1 MGGGFDINLSDSS
14 KAGIIAPA
22 GHFVAGQFPNLQ
34 DMSMQQGSEVE
45 LVKRIRGAQL
55 FLVDGEESVLM
66 QCGDFSIRLLK
77 QAHPSPLAAVVASV
91 GQVQW
96 PVGKD
101 APILKVWNRRY
112 TFALPG
118 LVYGLLFPEIETP
131 AIVLQQLES
140 VMDQYCTFQ
149 IHQEIAYA
157 AQRQIAA
164 NRGRDFAAKY
174 WTAVAPDVETMSS
187 RIARQICSTS
197 TIVVDSI
204 MMAGEWASLGIQQAG
219 GAANFVKRKL
229 SVVAAAAAAAGG
241 DDHVIMQKNPR
252 ILKRIQQ
259 AQRMSAVAKLMS
271 KTLLK
276 GAISVSTH
284 VATGLAD
291 LNHVHDDAPA
301 SLSGAQLGH
310 QTSSAAAGLVES
322 AAFPGA
328 AKPSVAVASVDAFA
342 KVVEVVETAGKSLY
356 AATKAVGTNLVQ
368 QRFGTDAGQMMQDSF
383 GVVGNA
389 IDTAWTLN
397 KLGLSML
404 LQATA
409 ASTILSTTS
418 TGTAAAG
425 SSKTKKPY
433 IPTTLNNLQ
442 RQQQQPPA
450 ASSMHLFPSKSEQQ
464 QLEAGSDAEHQTLLQ
479 SAASHQQEQEP
490 SSAKNLAAAGSGHA
504 NLFTD
509 AENDVSSLP
518 QTHVFLGPAIQH
530 PTAVSSFTPAAA
542 ADSSYIPHQP
552 KNACDASADPS
563 YISRQPKK
571 AFDVSANS
579 CYISHQPKNYAFDA
593 SADSNILQQPKNA
606 FEQFNLFQNYDLG
619 VQARSESPSIFNFP
633 FSLNRK
639 E

>member
-1 MGGGFDINLSDSS
+1 L
-14 KAGIIAPA
+14 
-22 GHFVAGQFPNLQ
+22 LC
-34 DMSMQQGSEVE
+34 
-45 LVKRIRGAQL
+45 
-55 FLVDGEESVLM
+55 DGL
-66 QCGDFSIRLLK
+66 
-77 QAHPSPLAAVVASV
+77 
-91 GQVQW
+91 
-96 PVGKD
+96 
-101 APILKVWNRRY
+101 ILC
-112 TFALPG
+112 L
-118 LVYGLLFPEIETP
+118 
-131 AIVLQQLES
+131 
-140 VMDQYCTFQ
+140 
-149 IHQEIAYA
+149 A

-219 GAANFVKRKL
+219 GAANFVKRKV
-229 SVVAAAAAAAGG
+229 SAAAAAAAAAGG

-291 LNHVHDDAPA
+291 LNHVHDNASA

-342 KVVEVVETAGKSLY
+342 KVVEAVETAGKSLY

-397 KLGLSML
+397 KLGLRML

-433 IPTTLNNLQ
+433 IPTTLNNIQ
-442 RQQQQPPA
+442 QQQQQQPPA

-479 SAASHQQEQEP
+479 SAAAHQQEQEA

-552 KNACDASADPS
+552 KNA
-563 YISRQPKK
+563 
-571 AFDVSANS
+571 FDVSANS
-579 CYISHQPKNYAFDA
+579 SYISQQPKNYAFDA
-593 SADSNILQQPKNA
+593 SADFNILQQPKNA
-606 FEQFNLFQNYDLG
+606 FEQFNLFQNYDFG
-619 VQARSESPSIFNFP
+619 AQARSESPSMFNFP

>member
-1 MGGGFDINLSDSS
+1 
-14 KAGIIAPA
+14 
-22 GHFVAGQFPNLQ
+22 
-34 DMSMQQGSEVE
+34 
-45 LVKRIRGAQL
+45 
-55 FLVDGEESVLM
+55 
-66 QCGDFSIRLLK
+66 
-77 QAHPSPLAAVVASV
+77 
-91 GQVQW
+91 
-96 PVGKD
+96 
-101 APILKVWNRRY
+101 
-112 TFALPG
+112 
-118 LVYGLLFPEIETP
+118 
-131 AIVLQQLES
+131 
-140 VMDQYCTFQ
+140 
-149 IHQEIAYA
+149 
-157 AQRQIAA
+157 
-164 NRGRDFAAKY
+164 
-174 WTAVAPDVETMSS
+174 
-187 RIARQICSTS
+187 
-197 TIVVDSI
+197 

-229 SVVAAAAAAAGG
+229 SAVAAAAAAAG

-252 ILKRIQQ
+252 ILKRIQR

-291 LNHVHDDAPA
+291 LNNVHDDAPA

-342 KVVEVVETAGKSLY
+342 KVVEAVETAGKSLY

-368 QRFGTDAGQMMQDSF
+368 QRFGTDAGRQMVQDSF

-397 KLGLSML
+397 KLGLRML

-409 ASTILSTTS
+409 ASTILCTTS

-433 IPTTLNNLQ
+433 IPTTLNNL
-442 RQQQQPPA
+442 QQQQPPA

-479 SAASHQQEQEP
+479 SAASHQQEQEA

-530 PTAVSSFTPAAA
+530 PNAVSSFTPAAA

-552 KNACDASADPS
+552 KNARDPSADPS
-563 YISRQPKK
+563 YIPHQPKN

-579 CYISHQPKNYAFDA
+579 CYIPHQPKNYVFDA

>member
-1 MGGGFDINLSDSS
+1 LC
-14 KAGIIAPA
+14 
-22 GHFVAGQFPNLQ
+22 
-34 DMSMQQGSEVE
+34 
-45 LVKRIRGAQL
+45 
-55 FLVDGEESVLM
+55 DGL
-66 QCGDFSIRLLK
+66 
-77 QAHPSPLAAVVASV
+77 
-91 GQVQW
+91 
-96 PVGKD
+96 
-101 APILKVWNRRY
+101 ILC
-112 TFALPG
+112 L
-118 LVYGLLFPEIETP
+118 
-131 AIVLQQLES
+131 
-140 VMDQYCTFQ
+140 
-149 IHQEIAYA
+149 A

-219 GAANFVKRKL
+219 GAANFVKRKV
-229 SVVAAAAAAAGG
+229 SAAAAAAAAAGG

-291 LNHVHDDAPA
+291 LNHVHDNASA

-342 KVVEVVETAGKSLY
+342 KVVEAVETAGKSLY

-397 KLGLSML
+397 KLGLRML

-433 IPTTLNNLQ
+433 IPTTLNNIQ
-442 RQQQQPPA
+442 QQQQQQPPA

-479 SAASHQQEQEP
+479 SAAAHQQEQEA

-552 KNACDASADPS
+552 KNA
-563 YISRQPKK
+563 
-571 AFDVSANS
+571 FDVSANS
-579 CYISHQPKNYAFDA
+579 SYISQQPKNYAFDA
-593 SADSNILQQPKNA
+593 SADFNILQQPKNA
-606 FEQFNLFQNYDLG
+606 FEQFNLFQNYDFG
-619 VQARSESPSIFNFP
+619 VQARSESPSMFNFP

>member
-1 MGGGFDINLSDSS
+1 MICIDITY
-14 KAGIIAPA
+14 
-22 GHFVAGQFPNLQ
+22 VYCC
-34 DMSMQQGSEVE
+34 
-45 LVKRIRGAQL
+45 
-55 FLVDGEESVLM
+55 DGL
-66 QCGDFSIRLLK
+66 
-77 QAHPSPLAAVVASV
+77 
-91 GQVQW
+91 
-96 PVGKD
+96 
-101 APILKVWNRRY
+101 ILC
-112 TFALPG
+112 L
-118 LVYGLLFPEIETP
+118 
-131 AIVLQQLES
+131 
-140 VMDQYCTFQ
+140 
-149 IHQEIAYA
+149 A

>member
-1 MGGGFDINLSDSS
+1 
-14 KAGIIAPA
+14 
-22 GHFVAGQFPNLQ
+22 
-34 DMSMQQGSEVE
+34 
-45 LVKRIRGAQL
+45 
-55 FLVDGEESVLM
+55 
-66 QCGDFSIRLLK
+66 
-77 QAHPSPLAAVVASV
+77 
-91 GQVQW
+91 
-96 PVGKD
+96 
-101 APILKVWNRRY
+101 
-112 TFALPG
+112 
-118 LVYGLLFPEIETP
+118 
-131 AIVLQQLES
+131 
-140 VMDQYCTFQ
+140 
-149 IHQEIAYA
+149 
-157 AQRQIAA
+157 
-164 NRGRDFAAKY
+164 
-174 WTAVAPDVETMSS
+174 
-187 RIARQICSTS
+187 
-197 TIVVDSI
+197 

-229 SVVAAAAAAAGG
+229 SAVAAAAAAAG

-342 KVVEVVETAGKSLY
+342 KVVEAVETAGKSLY

-368 QRFGTDAGQMMQDSF
+368 QRFGTDAGQIMQDSF

-397 KLGLSML
+397 KLGLRML

-442 RQQQQPPA
+442 QQQQPPT

-479 SAASHQQEQEP
+479 SAASHQQEQEA
-490 SSAKNLAAAGSGHA
+490 SSAKNLAAAGSGRA

-530 PTAVSSFTPAAA
+530 PNAVSSFTLAAA

-552 KNACDASADPS
+552 KN
-563 YISRQPKK
+563 
-571 AFDVSANS
+571 
-579 CYISHQPKNYAFDA
+579 YAFDTT
-593 SADSNILQQPKNA
+593 ADSNSLQQPKNA
-606 FEQFNLFQNYDLG
+606 FEQFSFQNYDLG

>member
-1 MGGGFDINLSDSS
+1 
-14 KAGIIAPA
+14 
-22 GHFVAGQFPNLQ
+22 
-34 DMSMQQGSEVE
+34 
-45 LVKRIRGAQL
+45 
-55 FLVDGEESVLM
+55 
-66 QCGDFSIRLLK
+66 
-77 QAHPSPLAAVVASV
+77 
-91 GQVQW
+91 
-96 PVGKD
+96 
-101 APILKVWNRRY
+101 
-112 TFALPG
+112 
-118 LVYGLLFPEIETP
+118 
-131 AIVLQQLES
+131 
-140 VMDQYCTFQ
+140 
-149 IHQEIAYA
+149 
-157 AQRQIAA
+157 
-164 NRGRDFAAKY
+164 
-174 WTAVAPDVETMSS
+174 
-187 RIARQICSTS
+187 
-197 TIVVDSI
+197 

-229 SVVAAAAAAAGG
+229 SAVAAAAAAAGG
-241 DDHVIMQKNPR
+241 DDHVIVQKNPR
-252 ILKRIQQ
+252 ILKRIQR

-301 SLSGAQLGH
+301 SLSGAQLGL

-342 KVVEVVETAGKSLY
+342 KVVEAVETAGKSLY

-397 KLGLSML
+397 KLGLRML

-418 TGTAAAG
+418 TGSTAAAG

-433 IPTTLNNLQ
+433 IPTTLNNL
-442 RQQQQPPA
+442 QQQQPPA

-464 QLEAGSDAEHQTLLQ
+464 QLEAGPDAEHQTLLQ
-479 SAASHQQEQEP
+479 SAASHQQEQEA
-490 SSAKNLAAAGSGHA
+490 SSAKNLAAAGPGRA

-530 PTAVSSFTPAAA
+530 PNAVSSFTPAAA

-552 KNACDASADPS
+552 KNV
-563 YISRQPKK
+563 
-571 AFDVSANS
+571 FDVSANS

-593 SADSNILQQPKNA
+593 SADSNISQQPKNA
-606 FEQFNLFQNYDLG
+606 FEQFNLFQNYDLE

>member
-1 MGGGFDINLSDSS
+1 
-14 KAGIIAPA
+14 
-22 GHFVAGQFPNLQ
+22 
-34 DMSMQQGSEVE
+34 
-45 LVKRIRGAQL
+45 
-55 FLVDGEESVLM
+55 
-66 QCGDFSIRLLK
+66 
-77 QAHPSPLAAVVASV
+77 
-91 GQVQW
+91 
-96 PVGKD
+96 
-101 APILKVWNRRY
+101 
-112 TFALPG
+112 
-118 LVYGLLFPEIETP
+118 
-131 AIVLQQLES
+131 
-140 VMDQYCTFQ
+140 
-149 IHQEIAYA
+149 
-157 AQRQIAA
+157 
-164 NRGRDFAAKY
+164 
-174 WTAVAPDVETMSS
+174 
-187 RIARQICSTS
+187 
-197 TIVVDSI
+197 

-229 SVVAAAAAAAGG
+229 SAVAAAAAAAGG
-241 DDHVIMQKNPR
+241 DDHVIVQKNPR
-252 ILKRIQQ
+252 ILKRIQR

-301 SLSGAQLGH
+301 SLSGAQLGL
-310 QTSSAAAGLVES
+310 QTSSAAAGLV
-322 AAFPGA
+322 
-328 AKPSVAVASVDAFA
+328 DAFA
-342 KVVEVVETAGKSLY
+342 KVVEAVETAGKSLY

-397 KLGLSML
+397 KLGLRML

-418 TGTAAAG
+418 TGSTAAAG

-433 IPTTLNNLQ
+433 IPTTLNNL
-442 RQQQQPPA
+442 QQQQPPA

-464 QLEAGSDAEHQTLLQ
+464 QLEAGPDAEHQTLLQ
-479 SAASHQQEQEP
+479 SAASHQQEQEA
-490 SSAKNLAAAGSGHA
+490 SSAKNLAAAGPGRA

-530 PTAVSSFTPAAA
+530 PNAVSSFTPAAA

-552 KNACDASADPS
+552 KNV
-563 YISRQPKK
+563 
-571 AFDVSANS
+571 FDVSANS

-593 SADSNILQQPKNA
+593 SADSNISQQPKNA
-606 FEQFNLFQNYDLG
+606 FEQFNLFQNYDLE

>member
-1 MGGGFDINLSDSS
+1 
-14 KAGIIAPA
+14 
-22 GHFVAGQFPNLQ
+22 
-34 DMSMQQGSEVE
+34 
-45 LVKRIRGAQL
+45 
-55 FLVDGEESVLM
+55 
-66 QCGDFSIRLLK
+66 
-77 QAHPSPLAAVVASV
+77 
-91 GQVQW
+91 
-96 PVGKD
+96 
-101 APILKVWNRRY
+101 
-112 TFALPG
+112 
-118 LVYGLLFPEIETP
+118 
-131 AIVLQQLES
+131 
-140 VMDQYCTFQ
+140 
-149 IHQEIAYA
+149 
-157 AQRQIAA
+157 
-164 NRGRDFAAKY
+164 
-174 WTAVAPDVETMSS
+174 
-187 RIARQICSTS
+187 
-197 TIVVDSI
+197 

-229 SVVAAAAAAAGG
+229 SAVAAAAAAAG
-241 DDHVIMQKNPR
+241 DDHVIIQKNPR

-301 SLSGAQLGH
+301 SVSGAQLGH

-328 AKPSVAVASVDAFA
+328 AKPSVAVASVDAFG
-342 KVVEVVETAGKSLY
+342 KVVEAVETAGKSLY

-368 QRFGTDAGQMMQDSF
+368 QRFGTDAGRQMVQDSF

-397 KLGLSML
+397 KLGLRML

-409 ASTILSTTS
+409 ASTILCTTS

-433 IPTTLNNLQ
+433 IPTINNLQ
-442 RQQQQPPA
+442 QQQQQQPPA
-450 ASSMHLFPSKSEQQ
+450 ASSMHLFPSKSEHQ

-479 SAASHQQEQEP
+479 SAASHQQEQEA
-490 SSAKNLAAAGSGHA
+490 SSAKNLAAAGSGRA

-518 QTHVFLGPAIQH
+518 RTHIFLGPAIQH
-530 PTAVSSFTPAAA
+530 PNAVSSFTPAAA

-552 KNACDASADPS
+552 KNACDASADS
-563 YISRQPKK
+563 Y
-571 AFDVSANS
+571 
-579 CYISHQPKNYAFDA
+579 YIPHQPKNACDA
-593 SADSNILQQPKNA
+593 SADSYYIPHQPKNA

>member
-1 MGGGFDINLSDSS
+1 MGGGFDINFSDSS
-14 KAGIIAPA
+14 KARIIAPA

-118 LVYGLLFPEIETP
+118 LVYGLLFPEIGTP

-140 VMDQYCTFQ
+140 VLDQYCTFQ

-229 SVVAAAAAAAGG
+229 SVVAAAAAAAAGG
-241 DDHVIMQKNPR
+241 DDHVIMPKNPR

-276 GAISVSTH
+276 GAIRVSTH

-291 LNHVHDDAPA
+291 LNHVQDDAPA
-301 SLSGAQLGH
+301 SLRGAQLGH
-310 QTSSAAAGLVES
+310 QTSAAGLVES

-442 RQQQQPPA
+442 QQPPA

-464 QLEAGSDAEHQTLLQ
+464 QLEAGLDAEHQTLLQ

-530 PTAVSSFTPAAA
+530 PNAVSSFTP
-542 ADSSYIPHQP
+542 SYIPHQP
-552 KNACDASADPS
+552 KNACDAPADSS
-563 YISRQPKK
+563 YIPHQPKK

-579 CYISHQPKNYAFDA
+579 CYISHQPKNHAFDA